1 MFIYIKTFFLNAL
14 VATDA
19 VSIFDDVEEDYTCNE
34 CKYAYCYCTKGLN
47 AYRALNT
54 VDRAVAEHTSEDSTD
69 ETAYTVNRNSTYWIV
84 DLELLVDE
92 AN

>member
-1 MFIYIKTFFLNAL
+1 MFIYIETFFLNAL

-19 VSIFDDVEEDYTCNE
+19 VSIFDDVEEDHTCDE
-34 CKYAYCYCTKGLN
+34 CKDAYCYCTKGLN
-47 AYRALNT
+47 ANRALNT
-54 VDRAVAEHTSEDSTD
+54 VDRAVAEHTSEDSAD
-69 ETAYTVNRNSTYWIV
+69 ETTNTVNRNSTYWII